1 MQIVINIPKDRY
13 KRIIEHTEGTYDQIS
28 LLTIIEKGTP
38 LPEGHGRLI
47 DADKT
52 ISKIC
57 GSSCGCHLEECG
69 RDNPCYS
76 VVRISS
82 ASTIIEADKE
92 SNEVNN

>member
-47 DADKT
+47 DADKLNPDSDYEDGLFYAVSIGQIGGAET
-52 ISKIC
+52 I
-57 GSSCGCHLEECG
+57 
-69 RDNPCYS
+69 
-76 VVRISS
+76 V
-82 ASTIIEADKE
+82 EAESEDK
-92 SNEVNN
+92 NENDQR